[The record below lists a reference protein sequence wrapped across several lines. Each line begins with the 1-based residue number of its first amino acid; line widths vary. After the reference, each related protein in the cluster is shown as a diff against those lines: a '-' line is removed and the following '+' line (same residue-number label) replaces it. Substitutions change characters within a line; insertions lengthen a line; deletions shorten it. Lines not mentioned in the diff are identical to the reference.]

1 MQAISEH
8 FIRSD
13 YWHILL
19 VFIFYFSSVIQTNSY
34 LSYFF
39 FFSHSYRKPTILKGC
54 AFLNY
59 YLNHL
64 KRILKYKLYTFSLFL
79 ISSILFIFLID
90 SCYINTCAFSKASV
104 PDELSSLHAK
114 AAVLMDGNNQRIL
127 FGKNEEKLLPM
138 ASTTKIMT
146 CLYAIEHGN
155 LSDKVTF
162 SQRAA
167 SSPKVRL
174 GAKSGSQFLLSD
186 LLYALMLES
195 YNDVAVAIAEHIDGS
210 VEQFCA
216 NMTQEA
222 RDYGCYHTS
231 FETPNGLDSAKHYTT
246 CHDLA
251 LLTCLALKNDNFCK
265 IIKEQSFSI
274 KELKNGQSYSLN
286 NKNLFLTSYDGAI
299 GVKTGYTN
307 NAGYCFVGAVKKDGY
322 YLISVVLGSGWY
334 PNRRYKWEDTKKLM
348 DYGMNNYN
356 KKEISLNQG
365 IPSKLPVKNGIHSFC
380 NLSIPKPVSLY
391 ISSSE
396 KTKCII
402 QLPATL
408 TAPIQKGTA
417 VGSVV
422 LYIDSKPYR
431 SYPIYAK
438 QNIKKQ
444 TFSWYY
450 KKLFYYLV
458 H

>member
-1 MQAISEH
+1 MLPKTAAKDTITKNTTA
-8 FIRSD
+8 SD
-13 YWHILL
+13 
-19 VFIFYFSSVIQTNSY
+19 
-34 LSYFF
+34 
-39 FFSHSYRKPTILKGC
+39 
-54 AFLNY
+54 
-59 YLNHL
+59 
-64 KRILKYKLYTFSLFL
+64 
-79 ISSILFIFLID
+79 
-90 SCYINTCAFSKASV
+90 ASPKV
-104 PDELSSLHAK
+104 SAPKELSSLHAK
-114 AAVLMDGNNQRIL
+114 AAILIDGNNQRVL
-127 FGKNEEKLLPM
+127 FGKEEEKELPM

-146 CLYAIEHGN
+146 CLYAIEHGT

-167 SSPKVRL
+167 SAPKVRL

-195 YNDVAVAIAEHIDGS
+195 YNDVAVAIAEHIEGS
-210 VEQFCA
+210 VEQFCE

-251 LLTCLALKNDNFCK
+251 LLTCIALKNKNFCK

-286 NKNLFLTSYDGAI
+286 NKNTFLTSYTGAI

-307 NAGYCFVGAVKKDGY
+307 NAGYCFVGAVKKDGH

-348 DYGMNNYN
+348 DYGIKNYS
-356 KKEISLNQG
+356 KKEIPLNQG
-365 IPSKLPVKNGIHSFC
+365 IPSKLPVKGGRKSFC
-380 NLSIPKPVSLY
+380 TLSFPTSTSLY
-391 ISSSE
+391 VSSDE
-396 KTKCII
+396 KTRCVIS
-402 QLPATL
+402 LPSTL
-408 TAPIQKGTA
+408 TAPVKKGYA

-431 SYPIYAK
+431 SYPIYAR
-438 QNIKKQ
+438 QNIKEL
-444 TFSWYY
+444 TFSWCY
-450 KKLFYYLV
+450 KKVFNNFI

>member
-1 MQAISEH
+1 M
-8 FIRSD
+8 
-13 YWHILL
+13 
-19 VFIFYFSSVIQTNSY
+19 
-34 LSYFF
+34 
-39 FFSHSYRKPTILKGC
+39 
-54 AFLNY
+54 NY
-59 YLNHL
+59 YFNYL
-64 KRILKYKLYTFSLFL
+64 KRILKYKTCTFSLFL
-79 ISSILFIFLID
+79 VISISFIFLAN
-90 SCYINTCAFSKASV
+90 SYYINTYAFSKTEIVRNYDTDTHLATDIFQTRFSTLPQNNIAKTSV
-104 PDELSSLHAK
+104 PNELSSLHAK
-114 AAVLMDGNNQRIL
+114 AAILMDGDNQRVL
-127 FGKNEEKLLPM
+127 FGKDEEKELPM

-162 SQRAA
+162 SRRAA
-167 SSPKVRL
+167 SAPKVRL

-195 YNDVAVAIAEHIDGS
+195 YNDVAVAIAEHIGGS

-216 NMTQEA
+216 DMTQEA

-246 CHDLA
+246 CHDLT

-286 NKNLFLTSYDGAI
+286 NKNLFLTSYNGAI

-307 NAGYCFVGAVKKDGY
+307 NAGYCFVGAVKKDGH

-348 DYGMNNYN
+348 DYGMKNYN
-356 KKEISLNQG
+356 KKEISLSQG
-365 IPSKLPVKNGIHSFC
+365 IPAKLPVKDGRKSTC
-380 NLSIPKPVSLY
+380 TLSIPKPVSLNV
-391 ISSSE
+391 SPAE

-402 QLPATL
+402 SLPASL
-408 TAPIQKGTA
+408 SAPVQKGTA

-431 SYPIYAK
+431 SYPIYAT
-438 QNIKKQ
+438 QNIKKL
-444 TFSWYY
+444 TFSYCY
-450 KKLFYYLV
+450 KKVFYYLI

>member
-1 MQAISEH
+1 MIIEVE
-8 FIRSD
+8 ITI
-13 YWHILL
+13 YP
-19 VFIFYFSSVIQTNSY
+19 IFSFSLIIIESQLFY
-34 LSYFF
+34 
-39 FFSHSYRKPTILKGC
+39 KGC

-59 YLNHL
+59 NLNHL
-64 KRILKYKLYTFSLFL
+64 KCILKYKAATFFLLFA
-79 ISSILFIFLID
+79 ISILFIVLTN
-90 SCYINTCAFSKASV
+90 SCYINAYAVSKTSA

-114 AAVLMDGNNQRIL
+114 AAILMDGDNQRIL
-127 FGKNEEKLLPM
+127 FGKEEEKELPM

-162 SQRAA
+162 SRRAA
-167 SSPKVRL
+167 SAPKVRL

-195 YNDVAVAIAEHIDGS
+195 YNDVAVAVAEHIGGS

-216 NMTQEA
+216 DMTQEA

-231 FETPNGLDSAKHYTT
+231 FETPNGLDSTKHYTT

-274 KELKNGQSYSLN
+274 KELKSGQSYSLN
-286 NKNLFLTSYDGAI
+286 NKNLFLTSYNGAI

-307 NAGYCFVGAVKKDGY
+307 NAGYCFVGAVKKDGL

-348 DYGMNNYN
+348 DYGMNNYRE
-356 KKEISLNQG
+356 KEIPLSQG
-365 IPSKLPVKNGIHSFC
+365 IPSKLPVKGGRQSTC
-380 NLSIPKPVSLY
+380 SLSVPKSVRLN
-391 ISSSE
+391 ISPTE

-402 QLPATL
+402 NLPTSL
-408 TAPIQKGTA
+408 IAPVQKGTA
-417 VGSVV
+417 IGSIV

-431 SYPIYAK
+431 SYPIYTK
-438 QNIKKQ
+438 QSIKKL
-444 TFSWYY
+444 TFGYCY
-450 KKLFYYLV
+450 KKVFYYLI

>member
-1 MQAISEH
+1 MNH
-8 FIRSD
+8 
-13 YWHILL
+13 
-19 VFIFYFSSVIQTNSY
+19 YF
-34 LSYFF
+34 
-39 FFSHSYRKPTILKGC
+39 
-54 AFLNY
+54 
-59 YLNHL
+59 NHL
-64 KRILKYKLYTFSLFL
+64 KRILKYKTYTFFSFFVT
-79 ISSILFIFLID
+79 SILFISLTD
-90 SCYINTCAFSKASV
+90 PCYINTYAFSKAEIIKNYDTDTHLATDILQIRSNTLMQNNVSKTAV

-114 AAVLMDGNNQRIL
+114 AAILIDGDNQRVL
-127 FGKNEEKLLPM
+127 FGKEEEKELPM

-162 SQRAA
+162 SRRAA
-167 SSPKVRL
+167 SAPKVRL

-195 YNDVAVAIAEHIDGS
+195 YNDVAIAIAEHIGGS

-216 NMTQEA
+216 DMTQEA

-231 FETPNGLDSAKHYTT
+231 FETPNGLDSTKHYTT

-265 IIKEQSFSI
+265 IIKEPSFSI

-307 NAGYCFVGAVKKDGY
+307 NAGYCFVGAVKKEGH

-348 DYGMNNYN
+348 DYGMKNYS
-356 KKEISLNQG
+356 KKEIPLNQG
-365 IPSKLPVKNGIHSFC
+365 IPTKLPVNGGRKSTC
-380 NLSIPKPVSLY
+380 TLSTPKPVSLY
-391 ISSSE
+391 VSPTE

-402 QLPATL
+402 SLPASL
-408 TAPIQKGTA
+408 SAPVQKGTA

-431 SYPIYAK
+431 SYPIYAT
-438 QNIKKQ
+438 QNIKKL
-444 TFSWYY
+444 TFSYCY
-450 KKLFYYLV
+450 KKVFYYLIY
-458 H
+458 